1 MQKRVLSAVI
11 LAGLAM
17 PALARADDDKWLTPT
32 MVNARAAMMTPEL
45 SFLTFQHM
53 DSIFATRPVRAGD
66 SVWAL
71 PSEPRD
77 IGEKFTLGDQSLP
90 LEDFLEKTA
99 TNGLL
104 VIRDGKIVSEIYRNG
119 LDEKGHHISFSM
131 AKSMLATMIG
141 IAVSEGKIRSLD
153 DKVVDYLPDWKSSA
167 YAQVSIRDL
176 LMMRSGVAWLEVYE
190 FGSDTQLTE
199 VHNNSLVA
207 YKYRW
212 CDYAKDRAKTENKP
226 GEVFNYSTLDTSVL
240 GCVLEKATGMKG
252 ADYLSEKIWKPAG
265 METDAFY
272 MLDGPDSVGREFFGA
287 GMNAALR
294 DYGRFGLMMLEDGK
308 ANGRQVVPAEWVK
321 RSTVPDAATEPASKD
336 DWLGYAYQ
344 WWTVPGSDAYAAI
357 GLFNQFIYIDPPS
370 KTVIVKL
377 DSPADPLG
385 FEKEN
390 IAFFDQIVKNLAN

>member
-1 MQKRVLSAVI
+1 MQKTVLAAAV
-11 LAGLAM
+11 LAGLAV
-17 PALARADDDKWLTPT
+17 PALAETDDQKWLTPT

-45 SFLTFQHM
+45 SLLTFQHM
-53 DSIFATRPVRAGD
+53 DTIFATRPVRAGG

-71 PSEPRD
+71 ASEPGD
-77 IGEKFTLGDQSLP
+77 IGNTFALDGQSLP
-90 LEDFLEKTA
+90 LDDFLEKTA

-119 LDEKGHHISFSM
+119 LDEKAHHISFSM
-131 AKSMLATMIG
+131 AKSMLATMVG
-141 IAVSEGKIRSLD
+141 IAVSEGKIKSLD
-153 DKVVDYLPDWKSSA
+153 DKVVDYLPDWKNSA
-167 YAQVSIRDL
+167 YADVSIRDL

-207 YKYRW
+207 YQYRW
-212 CDYAKDRAKTENKP
+212 CDYAEDRAKTENKP

-272 MLDGPDSVGREFFGA
+272 MLDGPDTVGREFFGA

-294 DYGRFGLMMLEDGK
+294 DYGRFGLMMLDDGK

-370 KTVIVKL
+370 RTVIVKL

-390 IAFFDQIVKNLAN
+390 IAFFEQIVKNIAN